1 MKSSRTS
8 TCPRTLSSAT
18 GDEPH
23 NSSRPSIL
31 CSEPSEHLKTEL
43 KPARGTRQRLITEL
57 FDCCKQK
64 PHVNVILV

>member
-23 NSSRPSIL
+23 NSSRPSVL

-43 KPARGTRQRLITEL
+43 KPARGHGSDLLLNCLIAVSKSL
-57 FDCCKQK
+57 M
-64 PHVNVILV
+64 LM